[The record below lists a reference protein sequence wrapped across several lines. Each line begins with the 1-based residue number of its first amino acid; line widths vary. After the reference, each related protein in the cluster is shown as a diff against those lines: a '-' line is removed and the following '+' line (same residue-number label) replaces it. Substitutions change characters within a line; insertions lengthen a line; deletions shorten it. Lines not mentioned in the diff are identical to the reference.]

1 MFVNFGRGLWSTA
14 LQLDSDCCWG
24 SCPHSLAAW
33 WEGLALPKRFSLSSA
48 SRIMPLQAADSPAQ
62 YGVQVRSCHGCALQA
77 VAEADGVALG
87 GSAVFIPLL
96 ERCGTSAA
104 LQAARFPHPTL
115 PPIRLQLQVP
125 QLRFY
130 FSPARIGRVMRAIEA
145 VMPGGRSLRKVC
157 LNSVACTPPMS
168 LFSLFAKV
176 SV

>member
-1 MFVNFGRGLWSTA
+1 MPPLNRQRSVGRIPRST
-14 LQLDSDCCWG
+14 
-24 SCPHSLAAW
+24 
-33 WEGLALPKRFSLSSA
+33 
-48 SRIMPLQAADSPAQ
+48 PLQAAHTPAPVQ
-62 YGVQVRSCHGCALQA
+62 PRVQVRSCHGCALQA
-77 VAEADGVALG
+77 VAETDGVALG

-145 VMPGGRSLRKVC
+145 VMPGG
-157 LNSVACTPPMS
+157 P
-168 LFSLFAKV
+168 FH
-176 SV
+176 